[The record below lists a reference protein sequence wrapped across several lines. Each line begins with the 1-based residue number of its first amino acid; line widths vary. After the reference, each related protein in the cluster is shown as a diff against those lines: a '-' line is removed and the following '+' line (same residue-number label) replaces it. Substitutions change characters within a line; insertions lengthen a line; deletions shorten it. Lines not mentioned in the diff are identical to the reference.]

1 MYRAAGTRN
10 FAGACGFLY
19 FFFVIDFLRK
29 IDIQKIVIR
38 FGTFRLG
45 KSRFLFQKIDR
56 RFPIGKPRV
65 VIFDF
70 LEFFQRLMREP
81 IHEVLPLL

>member
-1 MYRAAGTRN
+1 MYCAAGTRKI
-10 FAGACGFLY
+10 AGACGFLY

-45 KSRFLFQKIDR
+45 KPRFLFQKIDR
-56 RFPIGKPRV
+56 RIPIGKPW
-65 VIFDF
+65 VIVFDF

-81 IHEVLPLL
+81 THKVLPLL